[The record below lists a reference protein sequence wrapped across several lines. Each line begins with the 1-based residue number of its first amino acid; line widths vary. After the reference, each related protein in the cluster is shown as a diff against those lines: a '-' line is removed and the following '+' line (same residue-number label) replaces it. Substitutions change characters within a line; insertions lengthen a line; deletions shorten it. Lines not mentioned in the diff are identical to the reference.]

1 MSDGTSARL
10 LAAARGLMPGGVNS
24 PVRAYGAVGGSPPF
38 LVRAQGAHVWDAD
51 GNEYVDYVGSW
62 GPLILGHAHPA
73 VVEAVCEAARAGT
86 SFGAPTPREV
96 ELASLIVERVPSVQ
110 MVRMVNSGTEATMTA
125 LRLAR
130 AATGRDAFIKFAG
143 CYHGHA
149 DAFLVQAGSGA
160 TTLGVPTS
168 PGVPSAVAAETLVAR
183 YNDLDSVRAALQAR
197 PGGVAAVIVE
207 PICGNAGVI
216 PPERG
221 FLEGLREL
229 TRRAGALL
237 IFDEVITGFRVGPRS
252 AQGLYG
258 VEPDLTTLGKVI
270 GGGLPVGAVGGRT
283 ELMERLAPT
292 GPVYQAG
299 TLSGNPIATAAGL
312 ATLRALGPRV
322 YRRVEALSARLEAG
336 LRRNLEELSLPWCLQ
351 RVGSMFCLF
360 FTDRSVRNYDD
371 ALSSDTERFADYFR
385 RMLELGIYLPPSQF
399 ETFFVSAAHTEQ
411 DIDRTIE
418 ANRQALR
425 AAR

>member
-1 MSDGTSARL
+1 MSGVASRELFERAKRV
-10 LAAARGLMPGGVNS
+10 LAGGVNS
-24 PVRAYGAVGGSPPF
+24 PVRAFSPYPFYTERAEGSKM
-38 LVRAQGAHVWDAD
+38 WDVD
-51 GNEYVDYVGSW
+51 GNRYIDYCMGY
-62 GPLILGHAHPA
+62 GPLLFGHAPTFLRQA
-73 VVEAVCEAARAGT
+73 IADQLEAGWLYGT
-86 SFGAPTPREV
+86 PTEGEV
-96 ELASLIVERVPSVQ
+96 ELAERLCKYYPSIDV
-110 MVRMVNSGTEATMTA
+110 VRLVSTGTEATMGA
-125 LRLAR
+125 LRIAR
-130 AATGRDAFIKFAG
+130 GYTQKSKIIKIEGGFHGAHDAV
-143 CYHGHA
+143 
-149 DAFLVQAGSGA
+149 LVKAGSGA
-160 TTLGVPTS
+160 LTHGVPDSLGVPNEFTRNTLQ
-168 PGVPSAVAAETLVAR
+168 VPFNDAEALSDVLDANRDEVAALIIEPVMGNVGPVLPEDG
-183 YNDLDSVRAALQAR
+183 YLEEVR
-197 PGGVAAVIVE
+197 G
-207 PICGNAGVI
+207 
-216 PPERG
+216 
-221 FLEGLREL
+221 L
-229 TRRAGALL
+229 TREHDVVL

-312 ATLRALGPRV
+312 ATLRALGPQV